1 MKTRCAFI
9 AGQVL
14 LAIIAGCG
22 RTEPPKSDGP
32 VASDIAYEV
41 VQVTDGGTIAGAITI
56 SGAIPKL
63 PPRPLN
69 KDPNVCGT
77 GVRESHQLIIGKAG
91 GLKNA
96 IVIVQNVK
104 RGKPLP
110 SAEPQINQSKCEY
123 SPHVQV
129 VSINS
134 DIAVVNNDPILHN
147 IHFYQNDDSLFNIA
161 QPLK

>member
-22 RTEPPKSDGP
+22 RTEPAKQSAEIPPPPKTDGP
-32 VASDIAYEV
+32 VPSDIAYEV
-41 VQVTDGGTIAGAITI
+41 VQVTDGGTIAGAITL

-91 GLKNA
+91 GLKN
-96 IVIVQNVK
+96 
-104 RGKPLP
+104 
-110 SAEPQINQSKCEY
+110 
-123 SPHVQV
+123 
-129 VSINS
+129 
-134 DIAVVNNDPILHN
+134 
-147 IHFYQNDDSLFNIA
+147 
-161 QPLK
+161 